1 VPISYGTET
10 VKMALQAESLG
21 EVEVLST
28 LHNASFMKKK
38 NAGIK
43 IIQGYAKTF

>member
-1 VPISYGTET
+1 MPISYGTET
-10 VKMALQAESLG
+10 GKMVLQAESLG

-28 LHNASFMKKK
+28 LHNASFMKK

-43 IIQGYAKTF
+43 IIQGDAKTF